1 MKPSI
6 MSVVLLVLAPLFGT
20 PATAQNFS
28 SGGAA
33 WSGSW
38 GFGTVNDRNVSISQ
52 AQTMRIAERGAAV
65 TNQTTYN
72 TNYDNRTNY
81 VDVQSGDGDVVTDLQ
96 VGDNIGENTYAVG
109 SLNTGSTTISVDG
122 SDNIIDANNTADT
135 TGCTNASI
143 LNVTSEGA
151 GGLPARIC
159 E

>member
-1 MKPSI
+1 MKRCI
-6 MSVVLLVLAPLFGT
+6 IFVGVLVLGPLFAT
-20 PATAQNFS
+20 PSAAQNFS
-28 SGGAA
+28 SAGAG

-38 GFGTVNDRNVSISQ
+38 GFGSVSDRNVAISQ
-52 AQTMRIAERGAAV
+52 AQTMRNAEKGPAI
-65 TNQTTYN
+65 TSQTTYN

-109 SLNTGSTTISVDG
+109 SLNTGSTTISVEG
-122 SDNIIDANNTADT
+122 SDNKIEANNSADS

-143 LNVTSEGA
+143 LNITSEGA
-151 GGLPARIC
+151 GGLPARTC